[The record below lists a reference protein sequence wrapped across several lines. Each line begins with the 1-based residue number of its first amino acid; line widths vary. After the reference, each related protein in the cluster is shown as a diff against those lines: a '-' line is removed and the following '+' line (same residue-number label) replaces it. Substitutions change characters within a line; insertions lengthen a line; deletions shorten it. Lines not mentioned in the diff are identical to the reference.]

1 MLTRLQPLR
10 DALEKA
16 INACQRAEKE
26 LIRAARK
33 EGKLSC
39 AWEYAGTACEHLR
52 TFDHLM
58 AAIKSER
65 DKQIK

>member
-1 MLTRLQPLR
+1 MVSLGPLR
-10 DALEKA
+10 TALECA

-33 EGKLSC
+33 EGKLFV
-39 AWEYAGTACEHLR
+39 AWEHAAVAHEHLR

-58 AAIKSER
+58 ASIKAER
-65 DKQIK
+65 DKQTT

>member
-1 MLTRLQPLR
+1 MTMLQPLR

-33 EGKLSC
+33 EGKLSV
-39 AWEYAGTACEHLR
+39 AWDHAAAACEHLR
-52 TFDHLM
+52 TFDHIM
-58 AAIKSER
+58 ASIKAER
-65 DKQIK
+65 DKQTT